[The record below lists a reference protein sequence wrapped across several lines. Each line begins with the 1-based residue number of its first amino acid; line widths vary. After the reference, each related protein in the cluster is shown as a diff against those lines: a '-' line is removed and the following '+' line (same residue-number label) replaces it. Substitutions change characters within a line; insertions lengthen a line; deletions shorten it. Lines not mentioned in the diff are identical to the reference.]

1 MGMLFYV
8 RREKCGSNQEGRGRE
23 GIIVNLKYC
32 IDAMIYSFEKKSYG
46 AGHELFDPSRRSE
59 SEMWTTMRLDSQDC
73 IVPV

>member
-46 AGHELFDPSRRSE
+46 AGHESE
-59 SEMWTTMRLDSQDC
+59 KYL
-73 IVPV
+73 IPVGDRNPKCGQQCV